1 MVMEFHNI
9 IVEYRSCVYTYSVHR
24 KPLIASLSA
33 PDQRTSMKLSNRHC
47 YAYYPLPFNHSFYR
61 MYTYVFAM
69 VNLFEK
75 LVHYFV
81 PFSFFTRREISN
93 ICRGYEASLYAV
105 SCIIRTS
112 KVSKVAPPSSLYANK
127 TDLVRDYL
135 RSRLRGNDIAREF
148 IEK

>member
-75 LVHYFV
+75 LVHYF
-81 PFSFFTRREISN
+81 PFLFSREEKFRISA
-93 ICRGYEASLYAV
+93 EDTKQAYAPFH
-105 SCIIRTS
+105 
-112 KVSKVAPPSSLYANK
+112 A
-127 TDLVRDYL
+127 
-135 RSRLRGNDIAREF
+135 
-148 IEK
+148 

>member
-1 MVMEFHNI
+1 MYVMEFRNI

-75 LVHYFV
+75 LVHYF
-81 PFSFFTRREISN
+81 PFLFSREEKFRISAEDTKQA
-93 ICRGYEASLYAV
+93 YTPFHA
-105 SCIIRTS
+105 
-112 KVSKVAPPSSLYANK
+112 
-127 TDLVRDYL
+127 
-135 RSRLRGNDIAREF
+135 
-148 IEK
+148 